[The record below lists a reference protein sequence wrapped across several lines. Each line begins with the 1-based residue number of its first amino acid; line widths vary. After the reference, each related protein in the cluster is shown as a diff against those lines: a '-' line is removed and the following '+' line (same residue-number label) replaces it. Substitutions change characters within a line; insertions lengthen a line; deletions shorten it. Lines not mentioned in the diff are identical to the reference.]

1 MGESSRQQYIC
12 PAIGPIREGEAEGIV
27 RGCTRGLE
35 EGYKP
40 KECQAKDGR
49 GRGRR

>member
-27 RGCTRGLE
+27 RGCARGLE
-35 EGYKP
+35 EEYKP
-40 KECQAKDGR
+40 KECQAKDGK